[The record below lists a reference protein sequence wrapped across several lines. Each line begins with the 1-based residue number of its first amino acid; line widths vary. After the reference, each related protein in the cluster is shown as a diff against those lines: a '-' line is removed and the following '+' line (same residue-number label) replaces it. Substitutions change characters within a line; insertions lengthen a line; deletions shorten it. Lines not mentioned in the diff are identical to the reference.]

1 VHDGR
6 IDNTPTRRCV
16 RDNDDMMRVQYVYL
30 YIYSMYEQCYDNVIW
45 SSVRETFSPGDEK
58 RIQQY
63 NMSLLQK
70 YRGVKILVGI
80 HCVYNVGTRSGS
92 HAIDRWRTADK

>member
-1 VHDGR
+1 VHVGR
-6 IDNTPTRRCV
+6 SDNTPTRRCV
-16 RDNDDMMRVQYVYL
+16 RDNDDMMRVQSVYL
-30 YIYSMYEQCYDNVIW
+30 YSMYEQCYDNVIW

-70 YRGVKILVGI
+70 YRGVIILEGI
-80 HCVYNVGTRSGS
+80 PYVYNVGTRSGR